1 MVFFFKYL
9 KAVEA
14 GDPAKAAVIMNNILE
29 YNKADCTATSRL
41 YTWLYDGNFK

>member
-1 MVFFFKYL
+1 MLFFYNYT
-9 KAVEA
+9 KARDEGNPSKAEA
-14 GDPAKAAVIMNNILE
+14 VMANILE